1 MIKNIL
7 AYLKKRKLCKA
18 RENAA
23 YWQGVVQAFE
33 SFKSIKSYDLDDY
46 CDAVGNLN
54 RYKAMVA
61 NLESENN

>member
-1 MIKNIL
+1 MFNEFL
-7 AYLKKRKLCKA
+7 TYLKKRKLRKA

-33 SFKSIKSYDLDDY
+33 NFKSIKSYDLDDY